1 MSAAPVRKKRMTP
14 RPIVVCSPKKSV
26 VSDGVDGVAVA
37 VADEPHETRLLADLV
52 GPRVAAA
59 IFAADEA
66 RLEED
71 RAAAEA
77 AIADVRRRL
86 AQDRAAA
93 EAAAEAAGAA
103 ARRRLAEDR
112 AAAEA
117 AVASARRYLG
127 TRRAADEAAAA
138 TAAVKVAERARAE
151 AAQDA
156 ADARASATRATR
168 AAEAAVER
176 ADRERRERAR
186 AVWVAERNA
195 WEAHWR
201 ALEAIDDRAAE
212 RNRARH
218 LFTPAERPPRLPGRE
233 AFQSFA
239 ALRGPARRRDA
250 RPSALVCAQADLLI
264 AVEVNEPGRAEV
276 TDVDAVE
283 GVRAAVDEMRGH
295 GRRRGQRRLRR
306 RRGRRRR
313 HRRGRRRLRRRRG
326 RRRGRRRFQDVLIVA
341 RMMQWLLA

>member
-1 MSAAPVRKKRMTP
+1 MSAAPVRKKRITP
-14 RPIVVCSPKKSV
+14 RQIVVCSPKKSV
-26 VSDGVDGVAVA
+26 VSDA

-93 EAAAEAAGAA
+93 EAAAEAAAAA

-151 AAQDA
+151 ASQDA
-156 ADARASATRATR
+156 ADARAAATRATR

-176 ADRERRERAR
+176 VDRERRERAR
-186 AVWVAERNA
+186 AVWVAEKKA
-195 WEAHWR
+195 WEAYWR

-212 RNRARH
+212 RKRSRH
-218 LFTPAERPPRLPGRE
+218 LFTPPERPPRLPGRE

-250 RPSALVCAQADLLI
+250 ATLSLGALRRAVADAGRSPDGDEAALRGLLAAAWAERAARPSALVCAQADLLRAI
-264 AVEVNEPGRAEV
+264 WAFVMRATPPRPANPFCKEPTSMPSKGFALPS
-276 TDVDAVE
+276 TK
-283 GVRAAVDEMRGH
+283 
-295 GRRRGQRRLRR
+295 
-306 RRGRRRR
+306 
-313 HRRGRRRLRRRRG
+313 
-326 RRRGRRRFQDVLIVA
+326 
-341 RMMQWLLA
+341 

>member
-1 MSAAPVRKKRMTP
+1 MSAAPVRKKRITP
-14 RPIVVCSPKKSV
+14 RQIVVCSPKKSV

-117 AVASARRYLG
+117 AVAAARRYHGPHL
-127 TRRAADEAAAA
+127 ADDEAAAA
-138 TAAVKVAERARAE
+138 AAAVLVTERARACGDGFIK
-151 AAQDA
+151 Q
-156 ADARASATRATR
+156 
-168 AAEAAVER
+168 V
-176 ADRERRERAR
+176 
-186 AVWVAERNA
+186 
-195 WEAHWR
+195 
-201 ALEAIDDRAAE
+201 
-212 RNRARH
+212 
-218 LFTPAERPPRLPGRE
+218 
-233 AFQSFA
+233 QK
-239 ALRGPARRRDA
+239 
-250 RPSALVCAQADLLI
+250 
-264 AVEVNEPGRAEV
+264 
-276 TDVDAVE
+276 
-283 GVRAAVDEMRGH
+283 MY
-295 GRRRGQRRLRR
+295 
-306 RRGRRRR
+306 
-313 HRRGRRRLRRRRG
+313 
-326 RRRGRRRFQDVLIVA
+326 
-341 RMMQWLLA
+341 